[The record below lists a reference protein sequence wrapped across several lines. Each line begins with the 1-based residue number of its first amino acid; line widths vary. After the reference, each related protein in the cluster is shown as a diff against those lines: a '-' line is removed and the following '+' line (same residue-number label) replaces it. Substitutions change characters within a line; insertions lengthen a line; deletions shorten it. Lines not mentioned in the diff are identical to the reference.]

1 MKRLSLSLL
10 MVIMMIS
17 VTEVI
22 LLPTQASDF
31 SSGEIKLYQ
40 QEQEKRLKEEA
51 RLQKLK
57 AVQLRKPVRE
67 VTITNVT
74 LQQADQGKNN
84 IFSQIG
90 QKLKA
95 ILGSSSWLFLMIF
108 LGAMAFIAL
117 GLRSMFRRSV
127 FVA

>member
-1 MKRLSLSLL
+1 
-10 MVIMMIS
+10 
-17 VTEVI
+17 
-22 LLPTQASDF
+22 
-31 SSGEIKLYQ
+31 
-40 QEQEKRLKEEA
+40 
-51 RLQKLK
+51 
-57 AVQLRKPVRE
+57 VQLRKPVRE

-84 IFSQIG
+84 ILSLLR

-95 ILGSSSWLFLMIF
+95 ILGASNWLFLMFF
-108 LGAMAFIAL
+108 LAAMAFIAL

>member
-1 MKRLSLSLL
+1 

-40 QEQEKRLKEEA
+40 LEQEKRLKEEA

-74 LQQADQGKNN
+74 LKEADQGKNN